1 MRKVTFR
8 LKTSELDKLYT
19 KLEIK
24 LLKKKQTAQ
33 EWFEEQ
39 LKSQ

>member
-8 LKTSELDKLYT
+8 LKTPQLDKQYT

-24 LLKKKQTAQ
+24 LLKEKKTAQ
-33 EWFEEQ
+33 EWFEAKLLEG
-39 LKSQ
+39 